1 MAQLLWPQNC
11 KLQTANCICR
21 AHLAVNARS
30 LSEAISFSTAAALC
44 LFHLPFSVLQCPF
57 FSPPSAMGPIDKVH
71 GSIDYRYT
79 VICCGAAA
87 ICLNCTRS
95 CSGVVCPA
103 ASASLS
109 AQDGGYTADTSNA
122 VHQYVAPPTATQSA
136 PPTAHR
142 PLSTAPSRCV
152 ALLSI

>member
-1 MAQLLWPQNC
+1 
-11 KLQTANCICR
+11 
-21 AHLAVNARS
+21 
-30 LSEAISFSTAAALC
+30 
-44 LFHLPFSVLQCPF
+44 
-57 FSPPSAMGPIDKVH
+57 MGPIDKVH

-109 AQDGGYTADTSNA
+109 AQDAGYTADTSNA

-136 PPTAHR
+136 PPTAHCLQ
-142 PLSTAPSRCV
+142 PQAAAWLSWVYNQQLSELSAKSLMF
-152 ALLSI
+152 ALFELDAL